1 LGVVYTDERNS
12 TGNRLQSVKLDS
24 FTDVSASAGVAK
36 DSWIVELVI
45 SNLTNRDTSEFISST
60 QFVQTDNQAR
70 PRTIGLQFGYRF
82 AD

>member
-1 LGVVYTDERNS
+1 
-12 TGNRLQSVKLDS
+12 
-24 FTDVSASAGVAK
+24 
-36 DSWIVELVI
+36 VELVV
-45 SNLTNRDTSEFISST
+45 SNLTNRDTAEFITST